1 MGKPPQLDIFQL
13 SSDHYDLGSFASLGL
28 RASLPAFVEWSLES
42 LTSQCYGLCAP
53 NPSTKA
59 RVRHSGAPSYDRFC
73 PLRKPLLG
81 SWPAQALIDGRNTTN
96 VTPQFVLHKSH
107 SVQDLY
113 LILAKWSGHACLLY
127 KVNMLETLLFLNCL
141 LILIA

>member
-1 MGKPPQLDIFQL
+1 MAADAKVGKPPRFDIFQL

-59 RVRHSGAPSYDRFC
+59 RVRRSGAPSYDCFC

-81 SWPAQALIDGRNTTN
+81 SWPDQALIGGRNTTFA
-96 VTPQFVLHKSH
+96 VIFRGHMTYLSQSFIPAPLSRSIIAEIKS
-107 SVQDLY
+107 
-113 LILAKWSGHACLLY
+113 K
-127 KVNMLETLLFLNCL
+127 LNL
-141 LILIA
+141 QSLSEVI